1 MITKTIKTTSGP
13 LKISIP
19 NDIKEISIGKLM
31 ELTPVPGHSF
41 SELEQ
46 LEQLSILSGIGVDID
61 WFKTGAEDEI
71 CLLDICNMDDLRVF
85 DEALQTIAYQLKHFV
100 TVQEIPKQIS
110 FELPTE
116 NIKRWFNRNTGNA
129 LKIVPVIS
137 NLGIAPAGAYL
148 EAKQL
153 IKKEYERWEKVKE
166 QYSEEIEFNP
176 SIEAQIRLLSL
187 YFYVPATG
195 NKFNTLKVIE
205 FDEVIKK
212 LPITQAL
219 PIARYFF
226 LRYPNLSKE
235 KLKPSIKHLKQL
247 RAKQV

>member
-46 LEQLSILSGIGVDID
+46 LSILSGIRMDID

-100 TVQEIPKQIS
+100 TVQEIPKSITLDMPQDYV
-110 FELPTE
+110 
-116 NIKRWFNRNTGNA
+116 KRRWTAFATKS
-129 LKIVPVIS
+129 LKTIPVIS

-153 IKKEYERWEKVKE
+153 IKKEYERWEQVKD
-166 QYSEEIEFNP
+166 QYGEEIEFNP

-226 LRYPNLSKE
+226 LRYPNLSRPKIA
-235 KLKPSIKHLKQL
+235 PSLNALKQL
-247 RAKQV
+247 RSKRV

>member
-1 MITKTIKTTSGP
+1 MITKKIKTTQGP
-13 LKISIP
+13 LTIAIP
-19 NDIKEISIGKLM
+19 NDIKEMSIGLLLA
-31 ELTPVPGHSF
+31 LTPEPGHSF

-46 LEQLSILSGIGVDID
+46 LSILSGIPVEPKDFAD
-61 WFKTGAEDEI
+61 LDVM
-71 CLLDICNMDDLRVF
+71 CLTDICNIADLRVF

-110 FELPTE
+110 FELPE
-116 NIKRWFNRNTGNA
+116 KNIKRWFNLNTGKA
-129 LKIVPVIS
+129 LKIVPVLS

-148 EAKQL
+148 EAKEL
-153 IKKEYERWEKVKE
+153 IKKEGERWERVKE
-166 QYSEEIEFNP
+166 QYGADIEFNP
-176 SIEAQIRLLSL
+176 SIAAQIRLLSL
-187 YFYVPATG
+187 YFYTPVTG
-195 NKFNTLKVIE
+195 NKFNTLRVAE

-235 KLKPSIKHLKQL
+235 KIPPSLTSLKQL
-247 RAKQV
+247 RLKQALKS

>member
-13 LKISIP
+13 LKITIP
-19 NDIKEISIGKLM
+19 SDIKELTIGKLM

-46 LEQLSILSGIGVDID
+46 LSIFTGIPTGDKEFDKREIDID
-61 WFKTGAEDEI
+61 VITLG
-71 CLLDICNMDDLRVF
+71 DICNVDDLRVF

-100 TVQEIPKQIS
+100 TVQEIPKSITLDMPQDYV
-110 FELPTE
+110 
-116 NIKRWFNRNTGNA
+116 KRRWTTFATKS
-129 LKIVPVIS
+129 LKTIPILS

-166 QYSEEIEFNP
+166 QYGEEIEFNP

-226 LRYPNLSKE
+226 LRYPNLSRPKIA
-235 KLKPSIKHLKQL
+235 PSLNALKQL
-247 RAKQV
+247 RSKRV